1 MKTSSVGVVP
11 PRLACAWYAE
21 CRIMS
26 SIAKTVVPQWRAF
39 GVLAGNWDEGFDNQ
53 GDNANLWSRSA
64 FPDNV
69 DNADNANFNETEVNP
84 ADNNN
89 RNAGFAVR

>member
-1 MKTSSVGVVP
+1 
-11 PRLACAWYAE
+11 
-21 CRIMS
+21 MS

-69 DNADNANFNETEVNP
+69 DNADNANFNAGEVNP
-84 ADNNN
+84 GNNAPRGN
-89 RNAGFAVR
+89 GLAVR